1 MTELPTLGHQ
11 MFLSQEIAAYVDHVN
26 RTHAPSL
33 SYAKRLNEL
42 AHRALFCM
50 QISRNNLQH
59 VLLATLLQRGLKAF
73 QATVLLLER
82 GLPEEGQVAL
92 RTLLEVTFKTVA
104 VAKNKDAA
112 DAFVR
117 EDEAHRRKFINKYK
131 RLSAGAQDSLARTE
145 LDTVLVGCQARIQE
159 NGAKE
164 LGTYWFAEKAEML
177 DFYNSA
183 YAVLSS
189 TVHANIRTLES
200 ALDIGEDGEIRRI
213 TYGFS
218 DVFIDE
224 NLLTA
229 SEAMLFTLQAGFS
242 MGDIPES
249 DIAAINAAQAEL
261 NTLHQAI
268 YKEV

>member
-1 MTELPTLGHQ
+1 MAELPTLGHQ
-11 MFLSQEIAAYVDHVN
+11 MFLSEGIVAYVDHVN
-26 RTHAPSL
+26 RTHTPCL

-42 AHRALFCM
+42 ANRALFSA
-50 QISRNNLQH
+50 QISSTSLQH
-59 VLLATLLQRGLKAF
+59 VLLAALLQRGLTAF
-73 QATVLLLER
+73 QAAVLLLER

-131 RLSAGAQDSLARTE
+131 LLSPGAQDSQVRSE
-145 LDTVLVGCQARIQE
+145 LDAILVDCQARIQE
-159 NGAKE
+159 NGARE
-164 LGTYWFAEKAEML
+164 LGTYWFAEKAGML

-189 TVHANIRTLES
+189 TAHANVRTLEK
-200 ALDIGEDGEIRRI
+200 ALDIDADGEIRRLK
-213 TYGFS
+213 YEFS
-218 DVFIDE
+218 DAGIDE

-229 SEAMLFTLQAGFS
+229 SEAMLFTVHAGFS
-242 MGDIPES
+242 MGEIPES
-249 DIAAINAAQAEL
+249 DVAAINAAQAEF
-261 NTLHQAI
+261 NALHQAI
-268 YKEV
+268 FKET